1 VVIGKPIPVLYVQMD
16 GTGVPVV
23 KKETEGRKGKKG
35 RPARTCRTPP
45 VAATGSS
52 ALRKVRYG
60 ITTHMSKRLPGIA
73 ILPLIA
79 SLPAFAGSLLV
90 SGNAMNAAST
100 FTDNLDQLTGTTYT
114 IVQPQFFG
122 SESLSGFNVIW
133 LDGFSLYQNLPN
145 LLPWLN
151 NGGTLLVQNPGFG
164 SNSLS
169 EYPSTT
175 GLNISFSNSDT
186 VRILDRTSPF
196 AAGLTSAGLSNWG
209 SSSYGYFSVVPTGW
223 DVISDDGTS
232 GEDLTIAMNV
242 GAGRLIY
249 TEQGVGEYLSA
260 NSFSAGDAP
269 VQFVQD
275 VVAGPEPGTSILIVS
290 GVAALAF
297 GVRRLRPALT
307 DAQKPRL

>member
-1 VVIGKPIPVLYVQMD
+1 MSTRL
-16 GTGVPVV
+16 
-23 KKETEGRKGKKG
+23 
-35 RPARTCRTPP
+35 
-45 VAATGSS
+45 
-52 ALRKVRYG
+52 LR
-60 ITTHMSKRLPGIA
+60 IA
-73 ILPLIA
+73 ILLFIA
-79 SLPAFAGSLLV
+79 SLPAFAGLILV
-90 SGNAMNAAST
+90 SGNAMNAASP
-100 FTDNLDQLTGTTYT
+100 FTGNLDQLTGTTYT
-114 IVQPQFFG
+114 IIRPQDFG
-122 SESLSGFNVIW
+122 SESLSGFSVIW
-133 LDGFSLYQNLPN
+133 LDGFSLYQDLSV
-145 LLPWLN
+145 LQPWLN

-175 GLNISFSNSDT
+175 GLSVNFSTSDT
-186 VRILDRTSPF
+186 VRILDQASPF
-196 AAGLTSAGLSNWG
+196 AAGLTGAGLSNWG

-275 VVAGPEPGTSILIVS
+275 VVADAPEPGTSVLIMF

-297 GVRRLRPALT
+297 GVC
-307 DAQKPRL
+307 PRLSRTPKNPAEVDRSEKIHHGDILPNRFASDR

>member
-1 VVIGKPIPVLYVQMD
+1 MSTRL
-16 GTGVPVV
+16 
-23 KKETEGRKGKKG
+23 
-35 RPARTCRTPP
+35 
-45 VAATGSS
+45 
-52 ALRKVRYG
+52 LR
-60 ITTHMSKRLPGIA
+60 IA
-73 ILPLIA
+73 IFPFIA
-79 SLPAFAGSLLV
+79 SLPAFAGSLLI
-90 SGNAMNAAST
+90 SGNAMNASSP
-100 FTDNLDQLTGTTYT
+100 FTDNLNLLTGTTYT

-133 LDGFSLYQNLPN
+133 LDGFSLYPDLSI
-145 LLPWLN
+145 LVPWLN

-175 GLNISFSNSDT
+175 GLSANFGSSDT
-186 VRILDRTSPF
+186 VRILDQTL

-209 SSSYGYFSVVPTGW
+209 SSSYGYFSVVPSGW
-223 DVISDDGTS
+223 AVVSDDGTS
-232 GEDLTIAMNV
+232 GQDLTIAMNV

-249 TEQGVGEYLSA
+249 TEQGVAQYLSA
-260 NSFSAGDAP
+260 KSFSAGDAP
-269 VQFVQD
+269 VQFIQD
-275 VVAGPEPGTSILIVS
+275 VVGSPEPGTSVLIVF

>member
-1 VVIGKPIPVLYVQMD
+1 M
-16 GTGVPVV
+16 
-23 KKETEGRKGKKG
+23 
-35 RPARTCRTPP
+35 A
-45 VAATGSS
+45 
-52 ALRKVRYG
+52 
-60 ITTHMSKRLPGIA
+60 HMSTRILRIA
-73 ILPLIA
+73 TLSLIA
-79 SLPAFAGSLLV
+79 SLPAFASSLLV
-90 SGNAMNAAST
+90 SGNAMNAASP

-114 IVQPQFFG
+114 IIQPQSFD
-122 SESLSGFNVIW
+122 SESLSGFSVIW
-133 LDGFSLYQNLPN
+133 LDGFSLYQDLST
-145 LLPWLN
+145 LMPWLD

-164 SNSLS
+164 SDSLS

-175 GLNISFSNSDT
+175 GLSINFSVSDT
-186 VRILDRTSPF
+186 VRILDQTSPF

-209 SSSYGYFSVVPTGW
+209 SSAYGYFSVVPNGW

-249 TEQGVGEYLSA
+249 TEQGVAEYLRA

-275 VVAGPEPGTSILIVS
+275 VVDTPEPGTPEPGTSVLTAF
-290 GVAALAF
+290 GVAALAL

-307 DAQKPRL
+307 DAQKPRRKIDRSETIHHW